1 VPLTA
6 RPEKRPAA
14 KKSAPAKKTAAGKK
28 PSSGRA
34 KAAPARKPTP
44 AILPVA
50 FGLVW
55 TIVLIAALVVSSL
68 ATVVVMA
75 AVGVIATASG
85 VRSAGSRS
93 RDPRRMSRHL
103 VAALVAVVL
112 VPLIALAGPLAAAG
126 ALAVFGGGVIVLD
139 GLAVMSLTR
148 PARSFARLVVASLTP
163 MVAVTCVVIARHQGT
178 TLALALVIGT
188 FAYDLGAFIMGNGRG
203 ALGGWVGIV
212 FGVASVAVVAVFV
225 AAILDPPFS
234 GARPWVVFAGVAL
247 LAPAGVWL
255 CQRATGGERLPA
267 ARRFDSLALTA
278 PFWVLAAALL
288 LHR

>member
-1 VPLTA
+1 M
-6 RPEKRPAA
+6 A
-14 KKSAPAKKTAAGKK
+14 KKSATTKKAAAAKKPAAGR
-28 PSSGRA
+28 RA
-34 KAAPARKPTP
+34 KPAPARKPTR
-44 AILPVA
+44 AIVPVA
-50 FGLVW
+50 FGVVW
-55 TIVLIAALVVSSL
+55 TVILIVALVVSSL

-93 RDPRRMSRHL
+93 RDPRRMPVHL
-103 VAALVAVVL
+103 LAALVSVVV
-112 VPLIALAGPLAAAG
+112 VPLIALAGPWAAAG

-188 FAYDLGAFIMGNGRG
+188 LAYDLGAFIMGNGRG

-212 FGVASVAVVAVFV
+212 FGVASVAVVAIFV

-255 CQRATGGERLPA
+255 CQRAAGGERLPA

>member
-1 VPLTA
+1 LTA

-14 KKSAPAKKTAAGKK
+14 KKSAPAKKTAAGA
-28 PSSGRA
+28 RA
-34 KAAPARKPTP
+34 KRPPARKPTR
-44 AILPVA
+44 AIVPVA
-50 FGLVW
+50 FGVVW
-55 TIVLIAALVVSSL
+55 TVVLVVALAISSL

-75 AVGVIATASG
+75 AVGVVATASG
-85 VRSAGSRS
+85 VRSAGARS
-93 RDPRRMSRHL
+93 RDPRRMPVHL
-103 VAALVAVVL
+103 LAALAAVVV
-112 VPLIALAGPLAAAG
+112 VPIIALAGPLAAVG
-126 ALAVFGGGVIVLD
+126 GLVVFGGGVIVLD
-139 GLAVMSLTR
+139 GLAVMSMTR

-188 FAYDLGAFIMGNGRG
+188 LAYDLGAFIMGNGQG
-203 ALGGWVGIV
+203 ALGGWVGIA
-212 FGVASVAVVAVFV
+212 FGVASVAVVAIFV

-234 GARPWVVFAGVAL
+234 GTRPWVVFAGVAL

-255 CQRATGGERLPA
+255 CQRAAGGERLPA